1 MTKGKRILLTVIS
14 VLVLCTAIFGIL
26 WGISGGEL
34 SDIRNIFGNHIDD
47 TQNSKIEATAED
59 AATLRELLAKDAE
72 ITIHI
77 TDDMEVEEG
86 FIVNGTKTLTGDA
99 VLKMSLGAELGQAL
113 LKITENSSLT
123 FDGPVLDCNF
133 NSDGIHVETN
143 ATLTSLSG
151 TIKYAGAYGILTY
164 GKVTIKDINI
174 QDSEYISICAQTDS
188 KVNIKGGSIERSA
201 SNDVYLVNGA
211 YVNISGNTVMEV
223 ATEH

>member
-1 MTKGKRILLTVIS
+1 MTKGKRLLLTVIS
-14 VLVLCTAIFGIL
+14 VLVLCMAIFGIL

-34 SDIRNIFGNHIDD
+34 SDIRNIFGNHTDD
-47 TQNSKIEATAED
+47 EQNSQIETTAED

-72 ITIHI
+72 IAIRI

-99 VLKMSLGAELGQAL
+99 VLKMALGAELGQAL

-133 NSDGIHVETN
+133 NSDGIYVEPN

-151 TIKYAGAYGILTY
+151 TIKYAGAYGILAY

-174 QDSEYISICAQTDS
+174 
-188 KVNIKGGSIERSA
+188 KKRRKN
-201 SNDVYLVNGA
+201 
-211 YVNISGNTVMEV
+211 
-223 ATEH
+223 